1 MLLTFDSWYFLKQK
15 KKLHK
20 SEKKLRN
27 HFIRSCKL
35 KTMYKMIKNKYLFY
49 QQSKYYSDFEQQ

>member
-1 MLLTFDSWYFLKQK
+1 MKFLIKD
-15 KKLHK
+15 LNI
-20 SEKKLRN
+20 KLRN

-49 QQSKYYSDFEQQ
+49 QQSKYYADFEQQ